1 MTMYRCVLCGKPVA
15 PRSNA
20 MTEPIDLEAIKRD
33 HDVACDYHQLRMTI
47 SHRQRGQ
54 LIAEVERLRAR
65 VAELERDAARYRWL
79 RDAPATKESE
89 PIRSWLWNRP
99 YGANM
104 ANLDDAIDAAMS
116 EGER

>member
-1 MTMYRCVLCGKPVA
+1 MTDPA
-15 PRSNA
+15 
-20 MTEPIDLEAIKRD
+20 EPIDLEAIKRA
-33 HDVACDYHQLRMTI
+33 HVWSRAIHSVLGKPGHN
-47 SHRQRGQ
+47 SPHAHRGQ
-54 LIAEVERLRAR
+54 LLAEVERLHAK

-104 ANLDDAIDAAMS
+104 ANLDDAIDAAMID
-116 EGER
+116 ERNADQA

>member
-1 MTMYRCVLCGKPVA
+1 
-15 PRSNA
+15 
-20 MTEPIDLEAIKRD
+20 MTELIDLEEIKRVHATACNYHSLRGTEAHD
-33 HDVACDYHQLRMTI
+33 H
-47 SHRQRGQ
+47 RGQ

-65 VAELERDAARYRWL
+65 VEELERDAARYRWL